1 MVNFSNLRSGAI
13 LGWRGVSV
21 RLHHLQNEVA
31 ELGRSSENVDAASC
45 PRRCGAA
52 CVVATEW
59 SVGILDRHSVVA
71 VAAPGYNPWTSFDSL
86 PLGPAVV
93 GEVEDYMK
101 EQRWKHRQCPSLDS
115 P

>member
-1 MVNFSNLRSGAI
+1 MNFSNLRSGAI
-13 LGWRGVSV
+13 LGWRSVSA
-21 RLHHLQNEVA
+21 RLHLPRNEA
-31 ELGRSSENVDAASC
+31 EELGRSSENVDVASC

-59 SVGILDRHSVVA
+59 SVGILDQHSAVA
-71 VAAPGYNPWTSFDSL
+71 VVAPGYNPWTSFDSL
-86 PLGPAVV
+86 PLGLAVV
-93 GEVEDYMK
+93 GGAEDYMK